1 MAKTE
6 SAEEIGPRIAEV
18 PKNDNR
24 KRMVCPECGYILYD
38 NPKIVAGAVV
48 VWQGR
53 YLLCKRAIPPRKGY
67 WTIPAGYLELNE
79 TVVEGAKREVMEEAG
94 ADININGLLAIYNI
108 TRISQ
113 VQMMYQAE
121 L

>member
-1 MAKTE
+1 
-6 SAEEIGPRIAEV
+6 
-18 PKNDNR
+18 
-24 KRMVCPECGYILYD
+24 MVCPECGYILYD

-48 VWQGR
+48 VMQGR
-53 YLLCKRAIPPRKGY
+53 YLLQASHTAQKGY

-108 TRISQ
+108 PRISQ
-113 VQMMYQAE
+113 VQMIYQAE
-121 L
+121 LRNGKFSSGIESS